1 MSIIPDKFHSTFDKL
16 QAIMKQYNWQ
26 VMAFGSENLPISMR
40 TSLQS
45 PYNLTNLYVRTKP
58 DLLVVRDGFNETY
71 LIECKDLT
79 KTGTITGNLAV
90 EAIPWFICR
99 HLQKIGI
106 DYLYAIDLNNKGIWL
121 FSPSDPLLSN
131 ISTVM
136 LPNLHKEYFK
146 KHVLANLQQ
155 SFPETHFRI
164 SEINVEIGSQD
175 PFLLVPIQSI
185 LLCGRTVERFAK
197 WGWK

>member
-26 VMAFGSENLPISMR
+26 VIAFGSENLPISMR

-146 KHVLANLQQ
+146 KHVLANLEQ

-164 SEINVEIGSQD
+164 FEINVEIGSRD
-175 PFLLVPIQSI
+175 PFLLVPIQLI